1 MAIGIP
7 AAQLAALRKGM
18 AAKPRKPID
27 TAAVDLLAFHVKA
40 QRLPAPDREY
50 RFAAMAVGGTGAG
63 VKERLRKARLRD
75 WRFDFA
81 WPDQMWPWKWTAADS
96 SAAGTA
102 PAPASR
108 RIARSTATRR
118 LWAGACCAL
127 RRDRSKA
134 GRLSTGLVRHWRSDH
149 DKTGIRSHHR
159 RPARTDGEG

>member
-7 AAQLAALRKGM
+7 AAQLAALRKGS

-50 RFAAMAVGGTGAG
+50 RFAAMAVGGIGAG

-81 WPDQMWPWKWTAADS
+81 WPDQMVALGMDGGGFVGGGHNRG
-96 SAAGTA
+96 AGM
-102 PAPASR
+102 R
-108 RIARSTATRR
+108 NDCEKLSTAVAMG
-118 LWAGACCAL
+118 WSVL
-127 RRDRSKA
+127 RV
-134 GRLSTGLVRHWRSDH
+134 TSDH
-149 DKTGIRSHHR
+149 VKSGQAVDWIGKALEIRS
-159 RPARTDGEG
+159 

>member
-81 WPDQMWPWKWTAADS
+81 WPDQMVALEMDGGGFVGGRHGTGPGIEKDCEKYSNAA
-96 SAAGTA
+96 AMGW
-102 PAPASR
+102 
-108 RIARSTATRR
+108 R
-118 LWAGACCAL
+118 LLRVTPRQVKSGQAVDWIGKAL
-127 RRDRSKA
+127 E
-134 GRLSTGLVRHWRSDH
+134 
-149 DKTGIRSHHR
+149 IRS
-159 RPARTDGEG
+159 